1 MSFLRPKKLITIIIC
16 CFNHKKFLKECLNS
30 LLKQRNYKNKFDIIF
45 VDDKSQD
52 NSLKFAKKILSKK
65 KNCNIISN
73 KKNIGLTRSC
83 NKALKVVK
91 TKYFIRVDSDDLVSK
106 NFVYY
111 FEREIKKN
119 PDLVYCNRIEFTKN
133 SKKIIKNKK
142 KNIFKMISCGVA
154 MKTKK
159 VLKIGGYN
167 SLKWE
172 EYDLY
177 LRYLKFNSKIKN
189 INKNLY
195 FYRKHKKSMSSNK
208 VWLKEAWEE
217 LNKKYKIKFL
227 NKFGSLKS

>member
-52 NSLKFAKKILSKK
+52 NSLKFAKKILSNK

-111 FEREIKKN
+111 FERELRKN
-119 PDLVYCNRIEFTKN
+119 PDLVYCNRIEFGNNK
-133 SKKIIKNKK
+133 KKIMINNE

-154 MKTKK
+154 LKTKK
-159 VLKIGGYN
+159 VLRIGGYKN
-167 SLKWE
+167 IKWE

-177 LRYLKFNSKIKN
+177 LRYLKKESKIVNIKKN
-189 INKNLY
+189 TY
-195 FYRKHKKSMSSNK
+195 FYRKHKNNMSSN
-208 VWLKEAWEE
+208 LKWINKAWNE
-217 LNKKYKIKFL
+217 LIKKYGIKKL
-227 NKFGSLKS
+227 IKYGYQD